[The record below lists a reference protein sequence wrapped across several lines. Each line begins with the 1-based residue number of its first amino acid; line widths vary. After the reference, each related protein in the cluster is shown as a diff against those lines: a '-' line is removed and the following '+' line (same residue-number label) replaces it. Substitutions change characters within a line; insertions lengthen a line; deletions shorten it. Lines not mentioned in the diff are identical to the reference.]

1 LSAAAKRRPNLFI
14 IGAPKAGTTSLY
26 EYLRGHP
33 DVYMSP
39 VKEPAYFSPDVPPQK
54 VRFAYGRDED
64 RYLQLF
70 AGARDERFL
79 GEASTYYIY
88 SRQAPR
94 LIHEFEPEAR
104 IVAMLR
110 NPVEMAWALHGQ
122 RAAHGRE
129 PIADFGEALAADER
143 PDAGGIERRA
153 QVDKVGRYRDRARYA
168 EQLEHW
174 FEVFGRD
181 RCHVIVFEEFAADT
195 GTEFRRLLE
204 WLDIDPDYRP
214 ESFAVHNPSHRVRRG
229 ALRSAINT
237 RVGRWATQRLLPRI
251 VGFERA
257 ARLADGVR
265 RSDVGRTPEKRKP
278 IGEGVRRQLEADLR
292 PDVDRLSEM
301 LGRDM
306 AAFWFGDPSLVRD
319 NPEREPATAAVE

>member
-1 LSAAAKRRPNLFI
+1 LTGARTRRRPNLFI

-33 DVYMSP
+33 DVYMSA

-54 VRFAYGRDED
+54 IRFPYGDEE

-70 AGARDERFL
+70 AGATTERYV

-88 SRQAPR
+88 SRQAPL
-94 LIHEFEPEAR
+94 LIHEFEPESR

-122 RAAHGRE
+122 RASHGRE
-129 PIADFGEALAADER
+129 PITEFEQALAADNR
-143 PDAGGIERRA
+143 PDAGGAARRE

-181 RCHVIVFEEFAADT
+181 SVDVIVFEDFVADT
-195 GTEFRRLLE
+195 PAQFRRLLG
-204 WLDIDPDYRP
+204 WLGIDATHRP
-214 ESFAVHNPSHRVRRG
+214 ESFAVHNPSHTVRRG
-229 ALRSAINT
+229 VVRSAINT
-237 RVGRWATQRLLPRI
+237 APGRWATQRLLPRI
-251 VGFERA
+251 IGFERST
-257 ARLADGVR
+257 RLAQGVK
-265 RSDVGRTPEKRKP
+265 RSDVGRTTEKRKP
-278 IGEGVRRQLEADLR
+278 IPDDVRRELQADLL
-292 PDVDRLSEM
+292 PDVNRLSSM

-306 AAFWFGDPSLVRD
+306 AGFWFGTPT
-319 NPEREPATAAVE
+319 TAVPQR